1 MSGLA
6 PMLAQGTLN
15 AVDVQNPL
23 KVPWV
28 KESLILIGAISVVIA
43 ILFIWAVYFRKRGR
57 RRKHHHHHS
66 EPQRTVLP
74 PREEH
79 PAPVKHG
86 RGRSRRSRREHR
98 PRNPTLAETRGLPP
112 VRDEQTTWPSGH

>member
-1 MSGLA
+1 MSGLV
-6 PMLAQGTLN
+6 PMLAQTLN
-15 AVDVQNPL
+15 VYEIQNPL

-28 KESLILIGAISVVIA
+28 EEGLIVFGAIAVVIA
-43 ILFIWAVYFRKRGR
+43 ILFIWAVYFRRRGR
-57 RRKHHHHHS
+57 RRKHHHHS
-66 EPQRTVLP
+66 ESQRAVLP
-74 PREEH
+74 PREDH

-112 VRDEQTTWPSGH
+112 VRDEQTTWPSGP